1 MIPNPKL
8 SILIAAKNA
17 AGTIERAVRS
27 ALAEDACQILLID
40 DHCEDATVGIARSIG
55 GDRLRVIQVGDP
67 GGIPVARQ
75 MGLEAVE
82 SEYAAWLDADDEWI
96 AGRATRMIHALDQ
109 GADVVMESIDLHD
122 GATGLFRKRMEIPP
136 FLMGGSSNVRLFERN
151 YLPGDSQVGFRVS
164 LYRGLGGY
172 DPELY
177 GVESFDMLLRAVAS
191 GARFR
196 YFDDAGYRMYAYPG
210 SVSRNLVRQRAMVA
224 RALKKHPYE
233 AVRGLYEKGGF
244 SQRVTGWGLCLM
256 AMFREEWAEAAR
268 FLEEACPVDMDP
280 DEVLEPDGPYPV
292 AEGWRYGFTRGT
304 LHLLMDA
311 PFEAVGQLESV
322 IRWRLSADVLNNL
335 GVAYRETGAE
345 RMAMACFEQAWEVF
359 PGYLDA
365 SVNME
370 QANAARITIHPL
382 RMQASRSDYRP
393 ESPS

>member
-1 MIPNPKL
+1 MAHDIT
-8 SILIAAKNA
+8 ILIPARNA
-17 AGTIERAVRS
+17 AATIGRTMESFRGQGARE
-27 ALAEDACQILLID
+27 LILID
-40 DHCEDATVGIARSIG
+40 DHSIDETVPVAESVGVG
-55 GDRLRVIQVGDP
+55 PLRVLRPDVH
-67 GGIPVARQ
+67 VNLAHARNI
-75 MGLEAVE
+75 GLNAVRTRW
-82 SEYAAWLDADDEWI
+82 AVWCDADDALLPGRIDRLVAALKEGYDI
-96 AGRATRMIHALDQ
+96 ATDAQ
-109 GADVVMESIDLHD
+109 E
-122 GATGLFRKRMEIPP
+122 LFD
-136 FLMGGSSNVRLFERN
+136 GGSDRYLKDLPVPGFLSRDEDKARLFERN
-151 YLPGDSQVGFRVS
+151 YLPGIGHIAFDVGMGKAV
-164 LYRGLGGY
+164 GY
-172 DPELY
+172 DEEQFGGDDSDFLWRM
-177 GVESFDMLLRAVAS
+177 VFA
-191 GARFR
+191 GARIAFVHEK
-196 YFDDAGYRMYAYPG
+196 GYRMYAYPG
-210 SVSRNLVRQRAMVA
+210 SDSRNLVRQRAMVA

-244 SQRVTGWGLCLM
+244 SPRVTGWGLCLM

-345 RMAMACFEQAWEVF
+345 RMAMSCFEQAWEVF